1 MVPGNIFVEL
11 WIPNDYFNSREFMA
25 ESMHS
30 QQKLRSGSLWV
41 SASQCAPCSSGWVT
55 QESQNVLGWNNTQRP
70 RPWKWQVLDIQMLFS
85 GQYNSQ
91 FCHLLA
97 EYTWLIAAANLQLLL
112 SSVFVKK
119 VLKWWHFW
127 QPCLLNCNLFPH
139 WINSYFLK
147 AEIETKCHLCG
158 ERRKKPLTIKLNS
171 DAVANN
177 QYPVN

>member
-1 MVPGNIFVEL
+1 
-11 WIPNDYFNSREFMA
+11 MA

-30 QQKLRSGSLWV
+30 KQKLRSGSLWV

-97 EYTWLIAAANLQLLL
+97 EYTWLIAVANLQLLL
-112 SSVFVKK
+112 SQCICEKSTEIMTLLATLPAELQPIPSLNQFLFFKSRKWNKVPSLWREKK
-119 VLKWWHFW
+119 K
-127 QPCLLNCNLFPH
+127 NH
-139 WINSYFLK
+139 W
-147 AEIETKCHLCG
+147 
-158 ERRKKPLTIKLNS
+158 P
-171 DAVANN
+171 
-177 QYPVN
+177 